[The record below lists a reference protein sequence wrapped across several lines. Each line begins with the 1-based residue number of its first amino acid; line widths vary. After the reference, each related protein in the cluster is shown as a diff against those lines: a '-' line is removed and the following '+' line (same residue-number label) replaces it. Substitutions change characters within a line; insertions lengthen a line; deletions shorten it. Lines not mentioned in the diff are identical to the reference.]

1 MATLKK
7 MTRMGAD
14 VRQIARLLQAKAPE
28 GHMLAYITPE
38 EAEMLK
44 SQGGSGKTHADTGV
58 PSFEVSATGGAGYG
72 DFYGQQDIEPSPE
85 LVQARTDLPV
95 ANVQAGTSEE
105 QVSGP
110 TGVNLYGSSTQ
121 LPTYSSQSTF
131 PNAVSTAP
139 YTGDMGQYAG
149 AFPIGTLDRAPGPTG
164 QTYQIDTTPEKGI
177 MQRLSEGTGMKEDAL
192 ARLGLG
198 GLQAVLGARTARKA
212 AEQGKQGKAE
222 MQAMAQPYQA
232 KGAELQR
239 AAQAGELTPQSQQA
253 LQAVQAQTAQQATAR
268 GGVGTMQSQAQVEA
282 FRQQLLA
289 QQYDYGLKLSGIG
302 DQIALGAI
310 KTGLQADQSVNQ
322 LTSSYYNNIARSLLP
337 QPAQQVVTR
346 G

>member
-38 EAEMLK
+38 EAELLK
-44 SQGGSGKTHADTGV
+44 SQGGSGKTHADTGI
-58 PSFEVSATGGAGYG
+58 PSFEDEGGYG
-72 DFYGQQDIEPSPE
+72 FTEDTAYDIGDVRSEAGPQVFTQPDISPVSQDRFNMGEGGGSYGMQPE
-85 LVQARTDLPV
+85 KSYFQPYSEGLGFQANV
-95 ANVQAGTSEE
+95 ANRLREMPS
-105 QVSGP
+105 
-110 TGVNLYGSSTQ
+110 
-121 LPTYSSQSTF
+121 LPTVIQA
-131 PNAVSTAP
+131 PPAQTA
-139 YTGDMGQYAG
+139 
-149 AFPIGTLDRAPGPTG
+149 
-164 QTYQIDTTPEKGI
+164 IDTSKPAVEEGI
-177 MQRLSEGTGMKEDAL
+177 MQRLSKGTGLKEDTL
-192 ARLGLG
+192 ARLGIG
-198 GLQAVLGARTARKA
+198 GLQALLGARTARKA
-212 AEQGKQGKAE
+212 AEQGQRGRAE
-222 MQAMAQPYQA
+222 MQAMAQPYLT

-310 KTGLQADQSVNQ
+310 KTGLQADDYVNN
-322 LTSSYYNNIARSLLP
+322 LTNNYYTNIARTLYGAAP
-337 QPAQQVVTR
+337 QVAQQTTTP
-346 G
+346 GAP